1 METKLVMKSTAGWS
15 VRALAFLCL
24 PLAWTLHAQSPV
36 VFEHRMDNGARAL
49 LAPRPGSGAIH
60 AAWFFGGR
68 DRAAE
73 GLETLLAAWHF
84 GSDAQR
90 ASSFWTMPILG
101 GVAGG
106 RDIAADGLED
116 WCRTELRRVTAPL
129 DQEQYNGALRR
140 RKGPNPLTELKA
152 FALNAE
158 YVSEPP
164 EVSLE
169 RLRAIAKD
177 RISPEG
183 SLVVLVG
190 DFDVGGATKTLN
202 ASFGLLPRPSE
213 PADGHGGIGGTET
226 KGEQISETTEYFE
239 YTDDS
244 EPEPPK
250 KVIPSKKNSEALV
263 AWKTPP
269 SCDPDALE
277 LFAELLVGS
286 PSSGLRNHLVNTL
299 GCSSSV
305 TITLEPLWEPTTG
318 HSTLF
323 VVHADVHDSHT
334 AQEVKNTIYDQ
345 VLRALERG
353 WSELEMS
360 HAGHRLETL
369 RASRLA
375 DAPGLAHALIGTL
388 ATTSNWRTA
397 LRQVPFN
404 VHPDWM
410 ETALASV
417 FVPENALAL
426 MVEQDPIK
434 SLKNQEH
441 ARMVAILTRRMENS
455 AADAGQREY
464 LVREALRQ
472 FALMPAAL
480 RRNTL
485 SLLEAEV
492 GR

>member
-1 METKLVMKSTAGWS
+1 VWAVCVL
-15 VRALAFLCL
+15 LFLYL
-24 PLAWTLHAQSPV
+24 SPAWTLHAQSPI
-36 VFEHRMDNGARAL
+36 VFEHRLDNGARAL

-60 AAWFFGGR
+60 AAWFFGGG

-73 GLETLLAAWHF
+73 GTETLLAAWYL
-84 GSDAQR
+84 GADAQR
-90 ASSFWTMPILG
+90 ASGFWMMSILG
-101 GVAGG
+101 GVASG
-106 RDIAADGLED
+106 RDIAIDGLDD

-129 DQEQYNGALRR
+129 DQEQYNGALKQ

-164 EVSLE
+164 DVPLE

-177 RISPEG
+177 RVSPE
-183 SLVVLVG
+183 STLVALVG
-190 DFDVGGATKTLN
+190 DFDMGVATKILN
-202 ASFGLLPRPSE
+202 ASFGLLPRPGA
-213 PADGHGGIGGTET
+213 PADYSGGIGGAET
-226 KGEQISETTEYFE
+226 KGDQTLETTEYFE

-244 EPEPPK
+244 DPEPVK
-250 KVIPSKKNSEALV
+250 KVIPSEKNSEALV
-263 AWKTPP
+263 AWKAPP

-277 LFAELLVGS
+277 MFAELLAGS
-286 PSSGLRNHLVNTL
+286 PSSSLRNHLVNTL

-305 TITLEPLWEPTTG
+305 RITLEPLWEPTSG

-323 VVHADVHDSHT
+323 VIHADVHDSHT

-404 VHPDWM
+404 AHPDWM

-417 FVPENALAL
+417 FVPENAMAL

-441 ARMVAILTRRMENS
+441 ARMVTILARRLENNKT
-455 AADAGQREY
+455 DAGQRED
-464 LVREALRQ
+464 LIREALRQ
-472 FALMPAAL
+472 FALMPAVL

-492 GR
+492 GH